1 MDSKPMKLPSNYF
14 MEWLREKIS
23 IGQIRLNFHFDDK
36 ERYLDRFL
44 CSEIDN
50 WNPSTP
56 VVISAQTGAGKN
68 YFIQNTLLPKL
79 IEENPGQNNLI
90 LILSNRIAL
99 NRQTKYKFAEL
110 LVEYKHD
117 AKYLTEIRD
126 FYTPE
131 GIDHIY
137 INFDVVTVCSYHQL
151 YKRSIRSTKSVNDPN
166 FVASIDISKFKYIVC
181 DECHFFT
188 SDASFNKE
196 TDKILK
202 EIVTQGQNAVRIYLS
217 ATPEVAFEAI
227 LREEFAAVKEQLDR
241 EIEFIT
247 AEMDEIGAIFRCYEI
262 MGMNKRTASKAMKR
276 EVAEKSDRFYELE
289 REKNRLTD
297 EYCFPVAFYYMARNY
312 DYVEPHF
319 YQQNEELVE
328 LIQSSVGKWIIFT
341 DSNGAGIDKSLRE
354 KGIES
359 IFLSRK
365 GIESGG
371 ERKKA
376 YNYIIDSEMI
386 DKKVLVTTSILD
398 NGINITNAS
407 LKNPERKVLNI
418 AIDSFDRVQ
427 FIQMLGR
434 IRFEKNVSIQ
444 LYVKKYSIERL
455 KNLLTRDAR
464 SLIQI
469 LQRKMREPLS
479 SEFNVCAVYHL
490 IDRMSTMLAMIRNE
504 EPNFCITFKDYKE
517 EALKGTIYEFYKTGA
532 RKNEVWSR
540 SIVDLLESSVEN
552 VKRRR
557 YLEEDI
563 DNGESDVTRHE
574 NKLTDTFVRYL
585 YRELIPLYYE
595 SIIQAKYDFYVNQL
609 SEREYNRYKHLIAL
623 SEKDKG
629 TLSII
634 EKTELL
640 NDNFDFTIKDVFV
653 NVEFV
658 RQLNERSDY
667 YKGLAERLYGGNSAD
682 EQLIWLEKCAHDERT
697 DNVANAPLSETSSQT
712 ENDCDIV
719 AYSCTASEI
728 KVHKRGKYLDKNFLV
743 EKGIKKAGDLAKAVS
758 GRYFQGKELAKALG
772 EKLEVEGSSYE
783 LRSFGDNTNQ
793 HTTYYIFVKLDE

>member
-14 MEWLREKIS
+14 MKWLREKIS
-23 IGQIRLNFHFDDK
+23 VGQIRLDFRFDDK
-36 ERYLDRFL
+36 ERYLDKVL

-50 WNPSTP
+50 WKPSTP

-68 YFIQNTLLPKL
+68 HFIQNTLLPKL
-79 IEENPGQNNLI
+79 IEENPEQNDLI

-137 INFDVVTVCSYHQL
+137 INFDLVTVCSYHQL
-151 YKRSIRSTKSVNDPN
+151 YKRCIRSTKSVNDPN
-166 FVASIDISKFKYIVC
+166 FVASIDINKFKYIVC

-188 SDASFNKE
+188 SDASFNRE

-241 EIEFIT
+241 KIEFIT
-247 AEMDEIGAIFRCYEI
+247 VEMNEIRTTFHDYET
-262 MGMNKRTASKAMKR
+262 MGINERTASKFIKR
-276 EVAEKSDRFYELE
+276 DVAEKSDRSYELE
-289 REKNRLTD
+289 REKNRLSD
-297 EYCFPVAFYYMARNY
+297 EYCLSVAFYYMVRNY
-312 DYVEPHF
+312 DYVVTHF

-328 LIQSSVGKWIIFT
+328 LVQSSVGKWIIFT
-341 DSNGAGIDKSLRE
+341 DFDGAGIDKSLKE
-354 KGIES
+354 KGVES

-376 YNYIIDSEMI
+376 YNYIINSETI
-386 DKKVLVTTSILD
+386 DKKVLVTTSVLD
-398 NGINITNAS
+398 NGINITNTP
-407 LKNPERKVLNI
+407 LKNPERKILNI

-455 KNLLTRDAR
+455 QNLLTRDAR

-479 SEFNVCAVYHL
+479 PDFNVCAVYHL

-504 EPNFCITFKDYKE
+504 EPNFCIAFKDYKE
-517 EALKGTIYEFYKTGA
+517 EALKGTIYEFYKTGEG
-532 RKNEVWSR
+532 KNEAWSR

-552 VKRRR
+552 AKRIR
-557 YLEEDI
+557 YIEEDI

-574 NKLTDTFVRYL
+574 SKLKDTFVRYL
-585 YRELIPLYYE
+585 YHELIPLHYE
-595 SIIQAKYDFYVNQL
+595 SVIQAKYEFYVAQL
-609 SEREYNRYKHLIAL
+609 SEREYNRYKHLIFL

-629 TLSII
+629 TLSVI

-640 NDNFDFTIKDVFV
+640 NDNFDFTIKNVFV
-653 NVEFV
+653 NVELV
-658 RQLNERSDY
+658 RQLSERVDY
-667 YKGLAERLYGGNSAD
+667 YRDLAERLYGGNSAD

-697 DNVANAPLSETSSQT
+697 DNVAHAPLSETSSPT

-719 AYSCTASEI
+719 AHSCTASEI
-728 KVHKRGKYLDKNFLV
+728 KVHEHGKYLDKNFLAK
-743 EKGIKKAGDLAKAVS
+743 KGIKKADDLAKAVS
-758 GRYFQGKELAKALG
+758 VRYFQGEELAKVLG
-772 EKLEVEGSSYE
+772 KKMEVKGSSYE

>member
-14 MEWLREKIS
+14 MKWFREKIS
-23 IGQIRLNFHFDDK
+23 VGEIQLDFHFDDQ
-36 ERYLDRFL
+36 ERYLDKVL

-50 WNPSTP
+50 WKPSTP

-68 YFIQNTLLPKL
+68 HFIQNTLLPKL
-79 IEENPGQNNLI
+79 IEENPEQNDLI

-151 YKRSIRSTKSVNDPN
+151 YKRCIRSTKSVNDPN
-166 FVASIDISKFKYIVC
+166 FIASIDISKFKYIVC

-202 EIVTQGQNAVRIYLS
+202 EIVTQGRNAVRIYLS

-227 LREEFAAVKEQLDR
+227 LREEFAAVKARLDR

-247 AEMDEIGAIFRCYEI
+247 AEMDEIKADFRGYEL
-262 MGMNKRTASKAMKR
+262 MGINERTMSKTIKR

-289 REKNRLTD
+289 REKNRLT
-297 EYCFPVAFYYMARNY
+297 EEAYFSLAFYYMARNY

-328 LIQSSVGKWIIFT
+328 LIQNSAGKWIIFT
-341 DSNGAGIDKSLRE
+341 DSDGAGIDKSLRE
-354 KGIES
+354 NGVES

-371 ERKKA
+371 ERKKE
-376 YNYIIDSEMI
+376 YNYIINNETI
-386 DKKVLVTTSILD
+386 DKKVLVTTSVLD
-398 NGINITNAS
+398 NGINITNAP
-407 LKNPERKVLNI
+407 LKNLERKVLNI

-434 IRFEKNVSIQ
+434 IRSEKDVSIQ
-444 LYVKKYSIERL
+444 LYIKKYSIERL

-464 SLIQI
+464 LLIQI
-469 LQRKMREPLS
+469 LQIKIREPLTPD
-479 SEFNVCAVYHL
+479 FNVCAVYHL

-504 EPNFCITFKDYKE
+504 EPNFCIAFKDYKE
-517 EALKGTIYEFYKTGA
+517 EALKGTIYEFCKTGKG
-532 RKNEVWSR
+532 KNEAWSR

-552 VKRRR
+552 AKRRR

-574 NKLTDTFVRYL
+574 NKLADTFIRYL
-585 YRELIPLYYE
+585 YHELIPSHYE
-595 SIIQAKYDFYVNQL
+595 SVIQAKYEFYVAQL
-609 SEREYNRYKHLIAL
+609 SEREYNRYQYLISL

-629 TLSII
+629 TLSVM

-640 NDNFDFTIKDVFV
+640 NDNFDFTDKDVFV

-658 RQLNERSDY
+658 RQLSERADY
-667 YKGLAERLYGGNSAD
+667 YRLLAERLYGGNSTE
-682 EQLIWLEKCAHDERT
+682 EQLIWLEKCAHDERLEK
-697 DNVANAPLSETSSQT
+697 VASAPLSETSSPT
-712 ENDCDIV
+712 ENGFDV
-719 AYSCTASEI
+719 LAYSCTESEI
-728 KVHKRGKYLDKNFLV
+728 EEHRHGKYLDKNFLV
-743 EKGIKKAGDLAKAVS
+743 EKGIKKAENLAKLVS

-772 EKLEVEGSSYE
+772 EKLEVKGSSYE

-793 HTTYYIFVKLDE
+793 HTTYYIFIKLDE